1 MKDIHSV
8 LKGPCLTE
16 KASLQQET
24 GNKAVFRVHP
34 AANKIEI
41 KEAVESMFKVKVRDV
56 RTTSMKGKQKRV
68 GRHIGYT
75 QDWKKAYVTLSEG
88 EISFVDEL

>member
-1 MKDIHSV
+1 MKDIHNV

-16 KASLQQET
+16 KASLQQEIN
-24 GNKAVFRVHP
+24 NKVVFRVHP

-68 GRHIGYT
+68 GRHTGYT

>member
-1 MKDIHSV
+1 MKDIHNV

-16 KASLQQET
+16 KASLQQELN
-24 GNKAVFRVHP
+24 NKVVFRVHP

-68 GRHIGYT
+68 GRHTGYT